1 MLYFMI
7 DCAMLNCEQCQASS
21 QSVMGECT
29 KCAGV
34 FVLDK
39 GTCNDSKL
47 KT

>member
-1 MLYFMI
+1 MI
-7 DCAMLNCEQCQASS
+7 DYAMLNCEQCQQSS
-21 QSVMGECT
+21 QGAIGECT

-47 KT
+47 LNV